1 MDPSPYKFEEKN
13 PRLVSNVQ
21 DTSMVNMAA
30 GALFLGSLMWYNKR
44 YFRLDSNV
52 LNLAGFTLASLP
64 ASYVYANF
72 ALNSAENEAALAN
85 NARELQQ

>member
-44 YFRLDSNV
+44 YFRLDSNA